1 MSFIPVFMYL
11 TGMAVFG
18 FFYHLLDGI
27 LDDIL
32 ASGVGES
39 GTLLD
44 LLLYLWAGMLIVYLI
59 FGGWWMI
66 RKYNESQYRGEL

>member
-1 MSFIPVFMYL
+1 MYL
-11 TGMAVFG
+11 SGMATFG
-18 FFYHLLDGI
+18 VIYYFIDGMLDSI
-27 LDDIL
+27 I

>member
-1 MSFIPVFMYL
+1 MYL